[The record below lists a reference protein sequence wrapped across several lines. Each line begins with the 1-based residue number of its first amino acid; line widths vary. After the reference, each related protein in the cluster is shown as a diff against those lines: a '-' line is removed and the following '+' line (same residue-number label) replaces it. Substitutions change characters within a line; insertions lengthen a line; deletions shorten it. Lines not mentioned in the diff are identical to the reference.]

1 VVGARLAQ
9 GFAGRFLVAKA
20 CILVF
25 LEVFVVRFFPNVF
38 IALDSGFLPA
48 DTLFEGGC
56 GGVVGRWRFVV
67 TQREVDSG
75 STCSSTRRTG
85 ALPRVDLS
93 VTIEGPSLESSSAS
107 SSKCTCR
114 LEP

>member
-1 VVGARLAQ
+1 MVRARLAH
-9 GFAGRFLVAKA
+9 GLAGRFLVAKA

-25 LEVFVVRFFPNVF
+25 LEVFVVRFFPNMFV
-38 IALDSGFLPA
+38 ALESGFLPA

-56 GGVVGRWRFVV
+56 GSVIERWRFVV
-67 TQREVDSG
+67 TRREVDSG

-85 ALPRVDLS
+85 ALPGVDLG
-93 VTIEGPSLESSSAS
+93 VTAEGPSLESSSAS

-114 LEP
+114 LEL

>member
-1 VVGARLAQ
+1 VTLLTVVVERRVVGARLAQ

-56 GGVVGRWRFVV
+56 GGVVKD
-67 TQREVDSG
+67 TQCVESCHKTDII
-75 STCSSTRRTG
+75 T
-85 ALPRVDLS
+85 
-93 VTIEGPSLESSSAS
+93 SLKGTFEYVATYP
-107 SSKCTCR
+107 KNMET
-114 LEP
+114 EQ